1 MRHAHG
7 ALNMVLRGP
16 FYASYLFIIIE
27 RLQAASC
34 LDDLDVFV
42 ALAVGPV
49 VLAPVGVVTIGQ
61 RAVTMRCT
69 HAEPSPYPRLRWQL
83 AQLFLHQ

>member
-1 MRHAHG
+1 MP
-7 ALNMVLRGP
+7 MVLSVWFCVGP
-16 FYASYLFIIIE
+16 SKQAICSSVIIDG
-27 RLQAASC
+27 LQAASC
-34 LDDLDVFV
+34 LNDLDVFV

-49 VLAPVGVVTIGQ
+49 VLAPVGVVTTGQ
-61 RAVTMRCT
+61 RSVTIRCT